1 MEHLEGLGEEIEA
14 LVEQLVEDQEEL
26 TGHQAAM
33 AVLAL
38 MSPASIYLEHQ
49 ESEDSAL
56 IIIVEILGG
65 CAIILVIGFTVY
77 LIRRSGGGG
86 DPEAVAAMNERIA
99 QIESRMTDTQDVMI
113 ALSEKLDRIDDRDR
127 KGDET

>member
-1 MEHLEGLGEEIEA
+1 MAQSEARLEEA
-14 LVEQLVEDQEEL
+14 V
-26 TGHQAAM
+26 GPM
-33 AVLAL
+33 IFRIPSPLAP

-56 IIIVEILGG
+56 ITVVKIFGG

-77 LIRRSGGGG
+77 LIRRSGSGGNH
-86 DPEAVAAMNERIA
+86 EAAAMNERIA

-113 ALSEKLDRIDDRDR
+113 ALSEKLDRIGDRDR